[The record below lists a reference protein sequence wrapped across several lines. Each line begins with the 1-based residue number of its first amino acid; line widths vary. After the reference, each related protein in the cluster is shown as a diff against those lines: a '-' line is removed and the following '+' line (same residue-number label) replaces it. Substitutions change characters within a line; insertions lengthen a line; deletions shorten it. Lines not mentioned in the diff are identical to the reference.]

1 VNIKIDNYVFDK
13 AAKTITFLDYDT
25 ISLSRIALITN
36 VEGNVL
42 IYNFAGLGI
51 GGSVSG
57 NVLTLDYDTSAMSN
71 TDKLQIVYDDKDA
84 SLLTQLVH
92 SVKLLFQVMA
102 NPPWVD
108 KSTNQMRAQV
118 TGTVAATGTLTG
130 VTTVSSVTGVT
141 TVSSVTNFGTYPA
154 QQGII
159 DQNRASWAVLTRGR
173 LG

>member
-1 VNIKIDNYVFDK
+1 MNIKIDNYVFDK
-13 AAKTITFLDYDT
+13 DTKTITFLDYDT

-57 NVLTLDYDTSAMSN
+57 NVLTLDYDTSSMAN

-84 SLLTQLVH
+84 SLLSQLVH

-108 KSTNQMRAQV
+108 KSANQMRAQI
-118 TGTVAATGTLTG
+118 TGSLTTAGTV
-130 VTTVSSVTGVT
+130 S

-159 DQNRASWAVLTRGR
+159 DQNRASWAALTRGR